1 MSWSFRGDTPIYLQ
15 IAERLER
22 EIVSGRMALG
32 QPVKSVRELA
42 SEAAVNPNT
51 VQRAMQELESRNL
64 VTVQRGGG
72 RFVTEDKDAIS
83 AAGKRLAEESVRT
96 FIAAMKHLGLSQEE
110 TRTLMDKEWDYGIQS

>member
-15 IAERLER
+15 IAGRIER
-22 EIVSGRMALG
+22 EIASGRMALG

-72 RFVTEDKDAIS
+72 RFVTEDEEAIRS
-83 AAGKRLAEESVRT
+83 AGKRLAEEGVRT
-96 FIAAMKHLGLSQEE
+96 FTATMRHLGISKEDTLS
-110 TRTLMDKEWDYGIQS
+110 LIDKEWDYGV

>member
-1 MSWSFRGDTPIYLQ
+1 MSWSFRGDAPIYLQ
-15 IAERLER
+15 IAGRIER
-22 EIVSGRMALG
+22 EIASGRMALG

-72 RFVTEDKDAIS
+72 RFVTEDEEAIRS
-83 AAGKRLAEESVRT
+83 AGKRLAEEGVRT
-96 FIAAMKHLGLSQEE
+96 FTATMRHLGISKEDTLS
-110 TRTLMDKEWDYGIQS
+110 LIDKEWDYGV

>member
-15 IAERLER
+15 IAGRIER

-72 RFVTEDKDAIS
+72 RFVTEDEEAIRS
-83 AAGKRLAEESVRT
+83 AGKRLAEEGVRT
-96 FIAAMKHLGLSQEE
+96 FTATMRHLGISKEDTLS
-110 TRTLMDKEWDYGIQS
+110 LIDKEWDYGV